1 LNKDIL
7 IVKKLKKYFPSSI
20 KGLTV
25 KAVDEVDFTLQKGE
39 ILGLVGESGS
49 GKSTIAY
56 TLAGMYPPTSGDVF
70 YKGEN
75 ISAYVYSKDRPLS
88 LKKDIQIVFQDPG
101 TSLNPK
107 HRVSDILALPLK
119 VHHIVPKFEMP
130 NKIIELLKMVE
141 LPADYM
147 YKYPTALGGGERQ
160 LIAIARALATNP
172 SFIILDEPTSALDVS
187 IQAKIIDVLLQL
199 QKNSSCSYLFITH
212 DMSLMH
218 NVADRIIIMYLGQ
231 IMEMASTEEFFRKP
245 LHPYTQMLISS
256 IPVVTEDEENLKPKR
271 IKPQGE
277 IPSPINI
284 PTGCRFNT
292 RCTFASD
299 ICFKEEPD
307 MFQIDTSHYVR
318 CYLCSSG
325 QKNIKK

>member
-56 TLAGMYPPTSGDVF
+56 TLAGIYPSTSGNVF

-75 ISAYVYSKDRPLS
+75 ISTYVYSKDRPLS

-119 VHHIVPKFEMP
+119 VHHIVPKFEMR

-199 QKNSSCSYLFITH
+199 QKNSSYSYLFITH

-218 NVADRIIIMYLGQ
+218 NVADRIAIMYLGQ
-231 IMEMASTEEFFRKP
+231 IMEIASTEEFFRNP

-256 IPVVTEDEENLKPKR
+256 IPVVTENEENLKPKR

-277 IPSPINI
+277 IPSPVNI

-292 RCTFASD
+292 RCTFTSD

-307 MFQIDTSHYVR
+307 MLQINTSHYVR
-318 CYLCSSG
+318 CHLYSSG
-325 QKNIKK
+325 QKNIKR